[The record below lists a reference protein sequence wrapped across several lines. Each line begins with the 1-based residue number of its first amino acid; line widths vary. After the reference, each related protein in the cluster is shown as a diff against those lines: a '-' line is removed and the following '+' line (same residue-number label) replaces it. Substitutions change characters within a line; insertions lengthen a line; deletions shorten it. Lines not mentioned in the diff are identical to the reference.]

1 MRRTQLDK
9 NGKKVKISNGIL
21 HRMMKDK
28 KRVVSPLREFQDERY
43 F

>member
-9 NGKKVKISNGIL
+9 NGKKVKKSNGIL

-28 KRVVSPLREFQDERY
+28 KRVSLLMELLDKIY

>member
-9 NGKKVKISNGIL
+9 NGKKVKKSNGIL

-28 KRVVSPLREFQDERY
+28 KKSSITNKGILG
-43 F
+43 

>member
-9 NGKKVKISNGIL
+9 NGKKVKKSNGVL

-28 KRVVSPLREFQDERY
+28 KRVVSPLREF
-43 F
+43 

>member
-9 NGKKVKISNGIL
+9 NGKKVKKSNGVL

-28 KRVVSPLREFQDERY
+28 KKGSITIKGILG
-43 F
+43 

>member
-21 HRMMKDK
+21 HRMMKDLK
-28 KRVVSPLREFQDERY
+28 KSSITIKGTLG
-43 F
+43 